1 MSQHLLDG
9 AFAPLWAAARRR
21 LEANGLSLEGTPLV
35 LKGLAPESSDSI
47 AGLLGARRP
56 TNGTLRVSLA
66 KLDLA
71 LRSSVV
77 GRGLLE
83 VLADVGGPLVDRR
96 VENARLD
103 AGRSRQWAELARHA
117 AVELDPR
124 LGSWLDRV
132 RSSGLARRLARDEEA
147 SVLSSAL
154 DTLVAISRGDGAR
167 RLAVLA
173 AEVTGDAHGLDRGNP
188 VGTLTVHALTYLAGE
203 QFPRDAADW
212 RRVWNEAGVA
222 CDDLSCD
229 VLVLA
234 LPGWPAEPLRLT
246 LRQVSSWRPPSRVD
260 RTVFVSENPAIVAAA
275 ADHFDERPPMMVCLD
290 GMPSTA
296 ALMVLDELATAGSAV
311 VYHGDFDWR
320 GLAIAGVLAR
330 KVPIAES
337 WRFSAADY
345 HAAVD
350 RGLGAVALTGRAS
363 VSPWD
368 NQLAPAMERAGV
380 AIYEEQVVLDLLDDL
395 SSVARPPRVSP

>member
-1 MSQHLLDG
+1 MGEPLHDP

-21 LEANGLSLEGTPLV
+21 VEANGLSLEGTPLV
-35 LKGLAPESSDSI
+35 LKGLGPETSDAI
-47 AGLLGARRP
+47 AGLLGIRRP
-56 TNGTLRVSLA
+56 TNGTLRVALA
-66 KLDLA
+66 KLDLT

-83 VLADVGGPLVDRR
+83 VLADVGGQLVDRR
-96 VENARLD
+96 VESARQD
-103 AGRSRQWAELARHA
+103 AVRSRQWADLETHP
-117 AVELDPR
+117 AVTLDPR
-124 LGSWLDRV
+124 LSGWLDRV

-147 SVLSSAL
+147 SVLSTAL
-154 DTLVAISRGDGAR
+154 DTLAAISRGDGAR

-173 AEVTGDAHGLDRGNP
+173 AEVTGDAHGLDRGKP
-188 VGTLTVHALTYLAGE
+188 VGTLSVHALAFLAGE
-203 QFPRDAADW
+203 EVPRDAADW

-234 LPGWPAEPLRLT
+234 LPGWPSEPLRLT
-246 LRQVSSWRPPSRVD
+246 LRQVCSWHPPHRAGG
-260 RTVFVSENPAIVAAA
+260 TVFVSENPAVIAAA
-275 ADHFDERPPMMVCLD
+275 ADHLGERPPTMVCLD

-296 ALMVLDELATAGSAV
+296 ALMVLGELAAAGTAV

-330 KVPIAES
+330 KVAVAEP
-337 WRFSAADY
+337 WRFSAVDY
-345 HAAVD
+345 QCAVD
-350 RGLGAVALTGRAS
+350 RGLGAVPLTGKAS

-368 NQLAPAMERAGV
+368 DQLAPTMEEAGV

-395 SSVARPPRVSP
+395 SSSTRTQ